1 MENVIIFLSG
11 ALCGAIMYRGYA
23 GVWSASKSISMFK
36 TTELYCLQLLALS
49 LEDVVFLKE
58 SKRKAMASLKFFNKS
73 QLRMVKNQDDL
84 MMTRWKNDSIK
95 DLISRYPENY
105 KATVKYNNWNT
116 AMEWLNFNT
125 HKVLDK

>member
-11 ALCGAIMYRGYA
+11 ALCGAIIYRGYA
-23 GVWSASKSISMFK
+23 DVWSASKSISMFK

-58 SKRKAMASLKFFNKS
+58 SKRKAMASLKFFNEGH
-73 QLRMVKNQDDL
+73 LRMAKSQDDL
-84 MMTRWKNDSIK
+84 MMAKWKSNSIR

-105 KATVKYNNWNT
+105 KATVKYSNWNT
-116 AMEWLNFNT
+116 AMDWLNINT